1 MEFSLKLFSR
11 KPKKP
16 PVAKKPIKNKGR
28 LGKLKFT
35 DLPDEQAKSADQAI
49 LVEKPANGGKN
60 TGLSGCLVPRD
71 RRVQK
76 IKFQTL
82 ASDRPTKKGGRN
94 KEFEKAQLT
103 LRTVFAPSAPV
114 LDINYFAGR
123 VKEISR
129 AVSALENE
137 RMHLIIHGKRGL
149 GKTSFSNTLCG
160 IAREAGYIVCNTAS
174 SQHSTFSEIF
184 RVFLKEIPLLYDQNF
199 VTDHGIDTRQEGFDT
214 LLPEG
219 DFSPKELTKIL
230 LRLATTRILFV
241 IDEFDRNQNPDFK
254 EAILETIKNF
264 SDGCV
269 RASLILIGAT
279 DTVDELIG
287 VNESVRRNISGIPIK
302 VFTDPESSELFDI
315 GEEASN
321 VVFPE
326 NIRTDIS
333 NLARNIP
340 HCMRLLCL
348 HSAQAALMQERWT
361 VTDKDMAQAISL
373 SIMDAQALL
382 DSDLLEITHSKKS
395 NQFET
400 FLYSLAKSECNENSE
415 FYAEQAAKVFRKQS
429 DETVTALSIG
439 SRMAM
444 LCKTTPPILT
454 KRAHQHKVLY
464 KFADPTFGFYLR
476 LIQSYGKILAQ
487 K

>member
-1 MEFSLKLFSR
+1 MKLFSK

-16 PVAKKPIKNKGR
+16 LTANER

-35 DLPDEQAKSADQAI
+35 DLAGEQDESVAQHL
-49 LVEKPANGGKN
+49 LVQKPVNDEKTKDLTDCIIP
-60 TGLSGCLVPRD
+60 PRE

-76 IKFQTL
+76 IKFRTL
-82 ASDRPTKKGGRN
+82 ASDRPNKAVALN

-103 LRTVFAPSAPV
+103 LRTVFSPSSPV

-123 VKEISR
+123 VKETTR

-174 SQHSTFSEIF
+174 SQHSTYSEIF
-184 RVFLKEIPLLYDQNF
+184 RAFLKEIPLLYDQNF
-199 VTDHGIDTRQEGFDT
+199 VTDHGVDTRLEGFDT

-230 LRLATTRILFV
+230 LRLATTRVLFI
-241 IDEFDRNQNPDFK
+241 IDEFDRNQSPDFK
-254 EAILETIKNF
+254 DAIIETIKNF

-269 RASLILIGAT
+269 RASLIVIGAT

-287 VNESVRRNISGIPIK
+287 VNESVRRNITGIPIK
-302 VFTDPESSELFDI
+302 VFNDTESGELFDI

-321 VVFPE
+321 VVFPPH
-326 NIRTDIS
+326 IRAEIS
-333 NLARNIP
+333 NLSRNIP
-340 HCMRLLCL
+340 HSMRLLCL
-348 HSAQAALMQERWT
+348 HSAQAALIQERWT
-361 VTDKDMAQAISL
+361 ITDKDMAQAISL

-382 DSDLLEITHSKKS
+382 DVDLLEITHSKKS
-395 NQFET
+395 NQFEA
-400 FLYSLAKSECNENSE
+400 FLYSLASSECNENSE
-415 FYAEQAAKVFRKQS
+415 FYAEQAAQAHRKQNN
-429 DETVTALSIG
+429 EVVTALSIG

-454 KRAHQHKVLY
+454 KREHQHKVLY
-464 KFADPTFGFYLR
+464 KFSDPTFGFYLR
-476 LIQSYGKILAQ
+476 LMHSYGRILAQ
-487 K
+487 KEA